1 MKHLKPYSSF
11 PGNINEELEIDI
23 NYHVSKKT
31 VQEISDIFIHVKD
44 CGLEVADVYT
54 GHALSMGDKDIVN
67 DHREFST
74 ILGPD
79 GRYIGSYKSISIR
92 LRTVKSTNQNERPY
106 FHIEEELFEE
116 LESAVSHI
124 ESQLD
129 IELGSIY
136 LRTSDGVWFNSVNRM
151 KQYIDELPFAKKES
165 LKWVTYID
173 LTFKDLQEDIDDSVS
188 VKESVQKSTLES
200 IFDDVKDILRD
211 LEEDHDIDVDSTIG
225 QYHKL
230 YSAKSWKDTKDSEL
244 KDSINIDLKDNK
256 YNFFVFN
263 DHVLPTIKRLQ
274 SFLSEYDLNIDV
286 ELVSENEF
294 YSIDDF
300 IEEYGGE
307 EFHEL
312 GIIIY

>member
-1 MKHLKPYSSF
+1 MKHLKSYKLFESNKES
-11 PGNINEELEIDI
+11 EE
-23 NYHVSKKT
+23 T
-31 VQEISDIFIHVKD
+31 VQEISDIFVGLKD
-44 CGLEVADVYT
+44 CGLEVSGVYT
-54 GHALSMGDKDIVN
+54 GHSLSLGDKEIVT
-67 DHREFST
+67 DHNEFSK
-74 ILGPD
+74 IGPD
-79 GRYIGSYKSISIR
+79 GRYVGSFKSFSIR
-92 LRTVKSTNQNERPY
+92 LKPFRDSEGRFDFTIDDDIY
-106 FHIEEELFEE
+106 EE
-116 LESAVSHI
+116 LESSIKHV
-124 ESQLD
+124 ESQFN
-129 IELGSIY
+129 IELSSIY
-136 LRTSDGVWFNSVNRM
+136 LRTFDGVWFNSVSRM
-151 KQYIDELPFAKKES
+151 KKYIDELPFAKRRS
-165 LKWVTYID
+165 LRHVIYLD
-173 LTFKDLQEDIDDSVS
+173 LTFKYLEEFN
-188 VKESVQKSTLES
+188 ESVQKSTLES

-300 IEEYGGE
+300 IEEYGSE